1 MNEIMAYADDL
12 ASAAI
17 RCTTSFRAGMAV
29 SVSCLVISCFFL
41 ILSIVMPIATLLI
54 SLRGFVLR
62 LARRDL
68 QN

>member
-54 SLRGFVLR
+54 SARGLLWRSVQKDSR
-62 LARRDL
+62 
-68 QN
+68 N